1 MSNTFTNILPV
12 LTKAAQVVSRESV
25 GLLRAVNLDA
35 SPQGVNVGGTINLP
49 KAPAASATPWSP
61 SISPTVADTTATG
74 IQMTLSNASEVKFHV
89 TAEQAAAMN
98 KGDSTAMKWFQL
110 QAEQSMRTIGNAIE
124 AYLFGLAYKASSRA
138 VGTAGTTPF
147 ASTLA
152 AAAQVAQILDENGA
166 PSSGRSLVLNPA
178 AAANAKA
185 LFANVAST
193 QDRSTFGMGIL
204 PEISGL
210 VPQMSNQI
218 SLHTAGT
225 GSGHLLNESPSA
237 AIGDTTLTLD
247 TGSGTILAGDVILA
261 GTGGRMYVV
270 KTALTGADVVINDPG
285 IYGAALANNTAIM
298 LQGNYTPNL
307 ALSRDAIYAVV
318 RPPLQ
323 DADLRIGEQV
333 TVVDPISG
341 IAFGVY
347 KQVGDGLTH
356 YSVRAIYGAVVV
368 ESAHIATLL
377 G

>member
-74 IQMTLSNASEVKFHV
+74 IQMTLSKASEVKFHV

-225 GSGHLLNESPSA
+225 SSGHLLNESPGA

-285 IYGAALANNTAIM
+285 IYGAALANNTAIV

-333 TVVDPISG
+333 TVVDPVSG

>member
-35 SPQGVNVGGTINLP
+35 SPQGVNLGSTINLP
-49 KAPAASATPWSP
+49 KAPAASATSWSP

-98 KGDSTAMKWFQL
+98 KGDATAMKWFQL

-166 PSSGRSLVLNPA
+166 PGSGRSLVLNPA

-225 GSGHLLNESPSA
+225 SSGHLLNESPSA

-270 KTALTGADVVINDPG
+270 KTALAGADVVINDPG
-285 IYGAALANNTAIM
+285 IYGAALANNTAIV

-333 TVVDPISG
+333 TVVDPVSG